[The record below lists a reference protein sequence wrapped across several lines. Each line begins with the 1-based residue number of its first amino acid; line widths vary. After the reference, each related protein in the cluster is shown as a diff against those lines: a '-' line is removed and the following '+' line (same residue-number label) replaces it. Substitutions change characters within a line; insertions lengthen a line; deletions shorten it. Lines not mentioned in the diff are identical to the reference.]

1 MNPREKT
8 SSGSG
13 EYVNDINAAPA
24 RKNIEVVTLEGFSG
38 DSWGDKLSFTVGTSF
53 IACTA
58 G

>member
-1 MNPREKT
+1 MNPGAKT
-8 SSGSG
+8 ERQSTD
-13 EYVNDINAAPA
+13 YVNDINATPA